1 MALQAVSEPV
11 AKQGGHPRAGGSLLA
26 ERPEIEPKPHTIL
39 RIMYIMLNGVCCSLK
54 LETAAPAKFPSLP
67 ISHPLQTIDSASTTG
82 FLILTDGAD
91 LMGAFLK

>member
-1 MALQAVSEPV
+1 MRW
-11 AKQGGHPRAGGSLLA
+11 HRRAEEGRSA
-26 ERPEIEPKPHTIL
+26 NKIRNNVISTHIVL
-39 RIMYIMLNGVCCSLK
+39 RIMYIMLNGVRSSLK
-54 LETAAPAKFPSLP
+54 AGTAAPGKFPSLP